1 MAKKVQIQLLDE
13 QTGAV
18 IDDANPVTT
27 ADLVSFDDGQTF
39 QQKYDAGLLK
49 GQKGDT
55 GAKGATGEGFSI
67 FKTYASVST
76 MNADAANVAQGK
88 FVLIASD
95 VEDEDNAK
103 LYVKDA
109 SGFTY
114 LTDLSGAQGI
124 KGEKGET
131 GAAAGFGTPTA
142 SVDANVGTPSVSVTA
157 TGTNTSKIFNFVF
170 KNLKGAKGDQ
180 GLKGETGAK
189 GATGAAGADGA
200 TWLTGTVVPT
210 SAQGENGDWYLNTA
224 NYDIYQKAS
233 GAWSKKGN
241 IKGATGAKG
250 DQGVPGATGA
260 TGAKGDKGD
269 KGDPG
274 DGIKVGTSTSS
285 AVQRRIFFKVI
296 G

>member
-13 QTGAV
+13 QTGEV
-18 IDDANPVTT
+18 VDDANPVTT

-39 QQKYDAGLLK
+39 QGKYDAGLLK

-55 GAKGATGEGFSI
+55 GAKGDPGEGFSI
-67 FKTYASVST
+67 FKTYASVAA

-95 VEDEDNAK
+95 VENEDNAK
-103 LYVKDA
+103 LYVKGA
-109 SGFTY
+109 SGFTF

-124 KGEKGET
+124 KGEKG
-131 GAAAGFGTPTA
+131 
-142 SVDANVGTPSVSVTA
+142 
-157 TGTNTSKIFNFVF
+157 
-170 KNLKGAKGDQ
+170 DQ
-180 GLKGETGAK
+180 GLKGDTGATGAK

-200 TWLTGTVVPT
+200 TWLTGTAAPT
-210 SAQGENGDWYLNTA
+210 SAQGKNGDWYLNTA
-224 NYDIYQKAS
+224 NYDIYQKVS

-241 IKGATGAKG
+241 IKGA
-250 DQGVPGATGA
+250 QGIQGIPGATGA
-260 TGAKGDKGD
+260 TGAKGD

-274 DGIKVGTSTSS
+274 DGIKVGTSTTT
-285 AVQRRIFFKVI
+285 AVQRKIFFKVI